1 MTSLENQQDIIDI
14 DFPQP
19 GPVTQKT
26 IQGMLNYAQRYW
38 SSARETTGRIFTD
51 SEYEARKQRILSTPL
66 Q

>member
-1 MTSLENQQDIIDI
+1 
-14 DFPQP
+14 
-19 GPVTQKT
+19 
-26 IQGMLNYAQRYW
+26 MLNYAQRYW